1 MLRCIDDYPLDPNKP
16 EVKAG
21 EYAVCLDFGGP
32 AYNIPHIRIHRCKG
46 HDEGNHPSWEQLNPY
61 DLNHTKPYE
70 EGWNLPQSDPMFVK
84 LKPIMD
90 LMATRKRQGEVP
102 IVYMDRE
109 TLDTILKG
117 V

>member
-1 MLRCIDDYPLDPNKP
+1 MRLIDDYPLDPNKP
-16 EVKAG
+16 EVKVG

-32 AYNIPHIRIHRCKG
+32 GYNIPHIRIHRCKG
-46 HDEGNHPSWEQLNPY
+46 GDRGSPMWEQANPY

-70 EGWNLPQSDPMFVK
+70 EGWHLAQGNPKFER